1 MNQKKSKSTKAKT
14 FVLDTNV
21 LAVSP
26 YAIHSFD
33 EHNVAIA
40 DITMEELDNL
50 KTRPGE
56 TGANAREVIR
66 MIEKLRQEGD
76 LAKGVQLPMGG
87 GLFHIEMNHLAAE
100 IPSGW
105 DQTKPDNRILR
116 VCKGLLTE
124 GKAPILV
131 SNDTTMRI
139 KAGLIGIPAEEY
151 KTEQVKSVK
160 EQYKGR
166 STVYV
171 KPEAV
176 GSFYKK
182 GYLAP
187 DDIVSYVGDEETE
200 VSLTKNEFLLLV
212 NIADPKNSALGR
224 FDGTKIVPLEFEK
237 ATPYDVHP
245 RNVGQRFAQEAL
257 MASAEDAPLV
267 ILKGPAGTA
276 KTFYSLAVGL
286 ERVVN
291 EGKFDRILIARSNT
305 KFDDDIGFLPGEEK
319 NKVGALCRGFADNI
333 SGLTKMQE
341 KSNKGARG
349 PSQDNYADLLFER
362 GFIVAEAMAYM
373 RGRSITD
380 TWIII
385 DEAQNMTPT
394 QAFGI
399 ISRAGVGSK
408 IILIGDPDQIDNPKL
423 DSRTNGLSFASERMK
438 GSSLCWQTTFS
449 EEECTRSELA
459 AEAITR
465 LSPKG
470 YAQAID

>member
-1 MNQKKSKSTKAKT
+1 MKETKSKNREVKT
-14 FVLDTNV
+14 FVLDTNI
-21 LAVSP
+21 LIHSP
-26 YAIHSFD
+26 YSLYSFD
-33 EHNVAIA
+33 EHNVCIA

-56 TGANAREVIR
+56 TGANSREVIR

-76 LAKGVQLPMGG
+76 LASGIRLPMGG

-124 GKAPILV
+124 GKTPILV

-139 KAGLIGIPAEEY
+139 KAGLIGVPAEEY

-171 KPEAV
+171 NPDAV

-200 VSLTKNEFLLLV
+200 ISLTKHEFLLLV
-212 NIADPKNSALGR
+212 NIADPKNTALGR

-291 EGKFDRILIARSNT
+291 EGKFDRILVARSNT
-305 KFDDDIGFLPGEEK
+305 KFDDDIGYLPGEE
-319 NKVGALCRGFADNI
+319 NSKVFPMLRSISDNLAV
-333 SGLTKMQE
+333 LTKMQE
-341 KSNKGARG
+341 KCDKGAKG
-349 PSQDNYADLLFER
+349 SPPSSYADLLFER
-362 GFIVAEAMAYM
+362 GYIVAQAMAYM

-380 TWIII
+380 TWVII

-470 YAQAID
+470 YALAID